1 MEDDLDPG
9 STTPEN
15 DDTAAQP
22 SLTDAVASEF
32 GFGDDASAGDDA
44 QGAATGATDAAGA
57 PPVAGQPGAA
67 ADGAAGA
74 AAAAA
79 GAAADPNAPKPGEKP
94 DPNAELYAPLPE
106 HNPRKTHERF
116 QRLVEGHKEEVTKR
130 EAAEKQVETFK
141 GQIEQYEAGLQP
153 LREMGF
159 DTPEAVGDLQQFSQY
174 RKALAGGDV
183 ETAMGILQQQMQQ
196 LQLMSGRRIDVNP
209 LAAFPDLAERVR
221 VGELDE
227 QTALELG
234 RARHVQRTQQ
244 DQRQRHTAAETQ
256 HQQQVRQ
263 IQAGVQAVN
272 QTVRELEKDPDYKA
286 VEPAL
291 VQHLGH
297 IKANY
302 LPHQWADQIKRT
314 YDYERR
320 LLLAQQQGQQ
330 NRTAPPL
337 RGSGHQGGNP
347 APKTA
352 ADAAFQA
359 LGMT

>member
-1 MEDDLDPG
+1 MDDDLDPG
-9 STTPEN
+9 ITNTET

-32 GFGDDASAGDDA
+32 GFGDDAADGGGESG
-44 QGAATGATDAAGA
+44 QGAADAAGA
-57 PPVAGQPGAA
+57 TPAAGQPGAA
-67 ADGAAGA
+67 ADGAGA
-74 AAAAA
+74 PAVA
-79 GAAADPNAPKPGEKP
+79 AAADPNAPKPGDKP

-130 EAAEKQVETFK
+130 EAAEQQVETFK
-141 GQIEQYEAGLQP
+141 TQVQQYEAGLQP

-159 DTPEAVGDLQQFSQY
+159 DSPEAVGDLQQFSHY

-196 LQLMSGRRIDVNP
+196 LQLLSGRRIDVNP

-256 HQQQVRQ
+256 HQQQVQR

-272 QTVRELEKDPDYKA
+272 QTVRELERDPDFKA

-291 VQHLGH
+291 LQHLGH
-297 IKANY
+297 IKSNY

-320 LLLAQQQGQQ
+320 LLLAQQQSQQ

-337 RGSGHQGGNP
+337 RGSGHQGGSP